1 MSFQQLHKTQA
12 RTGTREAST
21 AVGIGRNNKGA
32 TSIRLPKNIATFLGS
47 RVNIMLGRGDDKG
60 IMHLVGH
67 DEGELLVTTTK
78 KGKAFYVSIGKTM
91 YYTGEGRIPMKNI
104 SYFARAEDRTL
115 TLTLPEWFV

>member
-1 MSFQQLHKTQA
+1 MSFHQLHKTQA

-21 AVGIGRNNKGA
+21 AVGIGRNSKGA

-60 IMHLVGH
+60 TMHLVGH